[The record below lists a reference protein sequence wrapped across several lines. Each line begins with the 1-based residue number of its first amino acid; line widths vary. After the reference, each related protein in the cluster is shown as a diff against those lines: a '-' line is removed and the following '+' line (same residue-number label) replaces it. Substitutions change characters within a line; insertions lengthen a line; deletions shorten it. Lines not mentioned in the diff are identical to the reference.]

1 MLYATAVFCI
11 QRDTGAAFRSGR
23 APTPQKDDN
32 NFRSLSF
39 TDNVP
44 FGDTLRAKGY
54 SYFVVL
60 LYTLLSTNASVYA
73 YFFAPCYKISV
84 WA

>member
-1 MLYATAVFCI
+1 MCSKPYLRLNANTS
-11 QRDTGAAFRSGR
+11 TTFRSGR
-23 APTPQKDDN
+23 APTPQKAEED
-32 NFRSLSF
+32 FRSLSF

-54 SYFVVL
+54 SYFVPL
-60 LYTLLSTNASVYA
+60 LYTLLPTNASVCA
-73 YFFAPCYKISV
+73 YFSRTCCKISV

>member
-23 APTPQKDDN
+23 APTPQKDEED
-32 NFRSLSF
+32 FRSLSF

-54 SYFVVL
+54 SYFVRL
-60 LYTLLSTNASVYA
+60 LYHAYHRKTSVLQGKRA
-73 YFFAPCYKISV
+73 YFFCFDTK
-84 WA
+84 